1 MREYNQPDS
10 GSGLTVHALM
20 NIVRLAATGLGI
32 VVIIMGLVY
41 ATRIFHVIYTTLQSP
56 ETFHSLL
63 DQWVIVLGG
72 EELDLTIAGGTFHGA
87 HVFSVLVLGG
97 GAAILAWIAIG
108 LILAGAKIVSWT
120 TDESETIKRILR
132 HTYGSERK
140 VQAPS
145 TREDDKE
152 A

>member
-1 MREYNQPDS
+1 MREYNHQDS
-10 GSGLTVHALM
+10 GSGLTVQAFM
-20 NIVRLAATGLGI
+20 NILRLAATGLGI
-32 VVIIMGLVY
+32 VVIIIGLVY

-56 ETFHSLL
+56 EAFQSLL
-63 DQWVIVLGG
+63 DQWVAVLGG
-72 EELDLTIAGGTFHGA
+72 KELDLTIAGGTFHGA
-87 HVFSVLVLGG
+87 NVFSVLVLGG

-120 TDESETIKRILR
+120 TGDSDTIKRILR

-140 VQAPS
+140 VQGPS
-145 TREDDKE
+145 TREYDRE